1 MRYARSNIF
10 PHNRCITY
18 WLCIVQAKKNT
29 RNCLHLPKLEIT
41 HALRFA
47 IFPQFTHNKHKLS
60 LSKRLSVMLARF
72 RSGFFACFLVF
83 ILSVASVY
91 AQDNVTH
98 TVQAGENLYRIAL
111 RYGISMNDLAIANN
125 ISNTS
130 KIYTGQV
137 LIIPGLTPVTDTTAE
152 VVQNPLVS
160 TAPVSHTIKQG
171 ETLAGIARQY
181 NISLQQ
187 IMQANNISNADRIY
201 YGQVLQIWTSDLSVP
216 VTESVSP
223 EPVAV
228 ASAPATT
235 EVVHVV
241 RQGEYLSQIAR
252 DYGVSWTRIAE
263 ANGITDPNK
272 IYAGLQLRIPD
283 PNSMP
288 SDLGIVSTVATPPGA
303 HIGVG
308 REVVVVLS
316 TQMTYAYE
324 DGVLVRSVQVSTG
337 LPATPTVQG
346 DYKIY
351 LRYESQTMSGPGY
364 YLEGVPYV
372 MYFYQG
378 YGLHGTYWHNNF
390 GQPMSHGCVNMPT
403 PEAEWFFN
411 WTAIG
416 TPVHVR
422 WA

>member
-1 MRYARSNIF
+1 M
-10 PHNRCITY
+10 
-18 WLCIVQAKKNT
+18 V
-29 RNCLHLPKLEIT
+29 
-41 HALRFA
+41 
-47 IFPQFTHNKHKLS
+47 
-60 LSKRLSVMLARF
+60 ARF
-72 RSGFFACFLVF
+72 RIGFFACFLVF
-83 ILSVASVY
+83 ILSVASAY

-111 RYGISMNDLAIANN
+111 RYGVSMNDLASANN
-125 ISNTS
+125 ITNTS
-130 KIYTGQV
+130 KIFTGQV
-137 LIIPGLTPVTDTTAE
+137 LIIPGLTPVSDNTAD

-160 TAPVSHTIKQG
+160 TAPVSHTIQRG

-187 IMQANNISNADRIY
+187 LMQANNISNPNLIY
-201 YGQVLQIWTSDLSVP
+201 YGQALQIWTSDLSVP
-216 VTESVSP
+216 VTESVSA
-223 EPVAV
+223 EAV
-228 ASAPATT
+228 TVAPAPVTT

-263 ANGITDPNK
+263 VNGITDPNK

-283 PNSMP
+283 PNSTP
-288 SDLGIVSTVATPPGA
+288 SDLGIVSTSATPPGA
-303 HIGVG
+303 QIGIG

-351 LRYESQTMSGPGY
+351 LRYKSQTMSGPGY

-403 PEAEWFFN
+403 TEAEWFYN